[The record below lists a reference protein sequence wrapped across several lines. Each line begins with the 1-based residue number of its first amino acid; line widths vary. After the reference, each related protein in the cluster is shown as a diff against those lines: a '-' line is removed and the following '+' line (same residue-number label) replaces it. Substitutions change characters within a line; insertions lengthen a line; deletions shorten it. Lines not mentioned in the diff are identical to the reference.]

1 MNLRP
6 ENKFVEDQMLEWGE
20 HLETSWEGVIH
31 YVEGSWR
38 VILGKNLEAIYT
50 VATVKS
56 MEQWQ

>member
-31 YVEGSWR
+31 YVEGS
-38 VILGKNLEAIYT
+38 
-50 VATVKS
+50 
-56 MEQWQ
+56 